1 MSPRGRKAGLPD
13 DGPKTSRGLLD
24 GEETRIVVRCFDE
37 QERKH
42 KDYDFTGP
50 PSAEELR
57 RGLAAAFERRTA
69 PGAGLTSL
77 ESFDKPYFAAC
88 QFARYLAALPWP
100 PARMADLTPEHL
112 DGFYE
117 NRSHLQSSV
126 TELGNL
132 KRLLARADGLSDA
145 MAGKVRE
152 AGPPS
157 RRGEPKTSCS
167 KDELRRIAEA
177 ARSDLRAAAARIR
190 ACREELRRVR
200 SGDLDPGGD
209 RRLARRYELLDWADR
224 FADVPRTPPVRTGR
238 TAGKCF
244 RLPWVQ
250 EHGTVS
256 EVVSWLHL
264 TGDEAAAGAILL
276 AALTGQN
283 PGVILKVPAV
293 HHRADGYAGATGT
306 AIVGLNK
313 RRRGPRAHMSLAL
326 SEIPDWISIPGNPED
341 VPGRDML
348 HTPFGVYLLLHELTA
363 RSRELAG
370 GSRLL
375 VGFSDR
381 GGKGTEGGLRWIGE
395 ADFRIRRWAA
405 RHGLMADKPD
415 ADGNPVPL
423 RLALGLIRLTYL
435 ELHQKPV
442 AHTEQTLASDYLG
455 RNRGNLAEYQKV
467 VAVTLKDEVAKARA
481 RGTMALLT
489 EDDLRRAQESPEAVA
504 GEHGVD
510 TVTLKRMISGELDTV
525 MNACAGYRRSPHA
538 PAGQPCPASFMLCL
552 ECPCARALPRH
563 LPVQAL
569 LHDQLAE
576 RRSQVTPLQ
585 WAQRFAAPHAQLTDI
600 LARQGEAAVAD
611 ARTGATDADRAVVGR
626 FLSRELDLR

>member
-1 MSPRGRKAGLPD
+1 M
-13 DGPKTSRGLLD
+13 
-24 GEETRIVVRCFDE
+24 VRCFDE
-37 QERKH
+37 QERTH

-50 PSAEELR
+50 PVGEELR

-88 QFARYLAALPWP
+88 QFARYLATLPWP
-100 PARMADLTPEHL
+100 PARMADLAPEHV

-132 KRLLARADGLSDA
+132 KRLLARADDLSDA

-152 AGPPS
+152 AGPPI
-157 RRGEPKTSCS
+157 RRGEPKTSYS

-209 RRLARRYELLDWADR
+209 RWLARRYELLDWADL

-238 TAGKCF
+238 TVGQCF

-264 TGDEAAAGAILL
+264 TGDEAAAGAVLL

-306 AIVGLNK
+306 AIVDLNK
-313 RRRGPRAHMSLAL
+313 RRRGPRAYMSLAL
-326 SEIPDWISIPGNPED
+326 AEVPDWISIPGNPD
-341 VPGRDML
+341 DIPARDML

-370 GSRLL
+370 GAGCWSASPTRAGRAPREACGGSARPTPGSAAGPRSTASWPTSR
-375 VGFSDR
+375 
-381 GGKGTEGGLRWIGE
+381 T
-395 ADFRIRRWAA
+395 
-405 RHGLMADKPD
+405 
-415 ADGNPVPL
+415 
-423 RLALGLIRLTYL
+423 
-435 ELHQKPV
+435 
-442 AHTEQTLASDYLG
+442 QTA
-455 RNRGNLAEYQKV
+455 
-467 VAVTLKDEVAKARA
+467 T
-481 RGTMALLT
+481 
-489 EDDLRRAQESPEAVA
+489 
-504 GEHGVD
+504 
-510 TVTLKRMISGELDTV
+510 
-525 MNACAGYRRSPHA
+525 
-538 PAGQPCPASFMLCL
+538 PCRCGWPW
-552 ECPCARALPRH
+552 
-563 LPVQAL
+563 
-569 LHDQLAE
+569 D
-576 RRSQVTPLQ
+576 
-585 WAQRFAAPHAQLTDI
+585 
-600 LARQGEAAVAD
+600 
-611 ARTGATDADRAVVGR
+611 
-626 FLSRELDLR
+626 